1 MARVDMDIKTLLD
14 IAKWEPLQD
23 ALADALDITVI
34 VLDYKGNAVTAFS
47 HCADFCSQIRTNAVA
62 RRHCFKCAAL
72 AGLESVRHKEPFI
85 YRCSCGIMNAAI
97 PVMIDEKYLGS
108 VMIGQARPTESKESF
123 SERKLLDEVRSFY
136 PADKELDSEEL
147 IKKYYLLPEMSY
159 DKMLQISIFVI
170 SLIQY
175 IIGRVLQNR
184 NQAQTYEWMLRY
196 AVPSM
201 LGDDMPPVSE
211 IKPVG
216 IDTVQI
222 ADDLPVPPESAVYP
236 AINYVETHRSR
247 MIGMREMAE
256 LCHLS
261 PSYFSKLFLREVGEN
276 FTDWVNRRKLEWAKE
291 MLRDSSNSITDIAS
305 GLGYMDTSYFIKVF
319 KKFEGTTPLAYRQRR
334 L

>member
-14 IAKWEPLQD
+14 IAKWEPMQN

-34 VLDYKGNAVTAFS
+34 VLDYKGGAVTSFS
-47 HCADFCSQIRTNAVA
+47 HCAKFCTQIRANTVA

-108 VMIGQARPTESKESF
+108 VMIGQVRPLESKDTF

-136 PADKELDSEEL
+136 PADRELDTEDL
-147 IKKYYLLPEMSY
+147 IDKYYMLPEMSY
-159 DKMLQISIFVI
+159 DRMFRISMFV
-170 SLIQY
+170 SSMVQY
-175 IIGRVLQNR
+175 IIERVLQNR

-196 AVPSM
+196 AVPTM
-201 LGDDMPPVSE
+201 LGDDAPSVSE
-211 IKPVG
+211 ITPVG

-276 FTDWVNRRKLEWAKE
+276 FTDWVNRRKIEWAKE

>member
-1 MARVDMDIKTLLD
+1 MARSDMDIKALLD
-14 IAKWEPLQD
+14 IARWEPVQN

-47 HCADFCSQIRTNAVA
+47 HCAEFCSQIRANAVA

-108 VMIGQARPTESKESF
+108 VMVGQARPLESREDF
-123 SERKLLDEVRSFY
+123 SERKLLESVRSFY
-136 PADKELDSEEL
+136 PADRELDTEDL
-147 IKKYYLLPEMSY
+147 INKYYMLPEMSY
-159 DKMLQISIFVI
+159 DKMLRIGLLVSAMM
-170 SLIQY
+170 QY
-175 IIGRVLQNR
+175 IIGRVLHNR
-184 NQAQTYEWMLRY
+184 NQAQTYAWMLRY
-196 AVPSM
+196 AVPTM
-201 LGDDMPPVSE
+201 LGDDPPPVSE
-211 IKPVG
+211 IKPIG

-236 AINYVETHRSR
+236 AINYVETHRSK

-276 FTDWVNRRKLEWAKE
+276 FTDWVNRRKIEWAKE
-291 MLRDSSNSITDIAS
+291 MLRDSSKSITDIAS
-305 GLGYMDTSYFIKVF
+305 ELGYMDTSYFIKVF

>member
-14 IAKWEPLQD
+14 IAKWEPLQA

-34 VLDYKGNAVTAFS
+34 VLDYKGSAVTAFS
-47 HCADFCSQIRTNAVA
+47 HCAKFCTQIRANTVA

-108 VMIGQARPTESKESF
+108 VMIGQVRPLESKETF

-136 PADKELDSEEL
+136 PADRELDTEDL
-147 IKKYYLLPEMSY
+147 IKKYYMLPEMSY
-159 DKMLQISIFVI
+159 DRMFRISMFV
-170 SLIQY
+170 SSMVQY
-175 IIGRVLQNR
+175 IIDRVLQNR

-196 AVPSM
+196 AVPTM
-201 LGDDMPPVSE
+201 LGDDTPSVNE
-211 IKPVG
+211 ITPIG
-216 IDTVQI
+216 IDAVRI
-222 ADDLPVPPESAVYP
+222 AEELPVPPESAVYP

-276 FTDWVNRRKLEWAKE
+276 FTDWVNRRKIEWAKE

>member
-14 IAKWEPLQD
+14 IAKWEPLQA

-34 VLDYKGNAVTAFS
+34 VLDYKGSAVTAFS
-47 HCADFCSQIRTNAVA
+47 HCAKFCTQIRANTVA

-108 VMIGQARPTESKESF
+108 VMIGQVRPLESKETF

-136 PADKELDSEEL
+136 PADRKLDTEDL
-147 IKKYYLLPEMSY
+147 INKYYMLPEMSY
-159 DKMLQISIFVI
+159 DRMFRISMLVSSMV
-170 SLIQY
+170 QY

-196 AVPSM
+196 AVPTM
-201 LGDDMPPVSE
+201 LGDDTPSVSE
-211 IKPVG
+211 ITPVG

-276 FTDWVNRRKLEWAKE
+276 FTDWVNRRKIEWAKE

>member
-1 MARVDMDIKTLLD
+1 MARSDMDIKALLD
-14 IAKWEPLQD
+14 IARWEPVQN

-47 HCADFCSQIRTNAVA
+47 HCAEFCSQIRANAVA

-108 VMIGQARPTESKESF
+108 VMVGQARPLESREDF
-123 SERKLLDEVRSFY
+123 SERKLLESVRSFY
-136 PADKELDSEEL
+136 PADRELDTEDL
-147 IKKYYLLPEMSY
+147 INKYYMLPEMSY
-159 DKMLQISIFVI
+159 DKMLRIGLLVSAMM
-170 SLIQY
+170 QY
-175 IIGRVLQNR
+175 IIGRVLHNR

-196 AVPSM
+196 AVPTM
-201 LGDDMPPVSE
+201 LGDDTPPVSE
-211 IKPVG
+211 IKPIG

-236 AINYVETHRSR
+236 AINYVETHRSK

-276 FTDWVNRRKLEWAKE
+276 FTDWVNRRKIEWAKE
-291 MLRDSSNSITDIAS
+291 MLRDSSKSITDIAS
-305 GLGYMDTSYFIKVF
+305 ELGYMDTSYFIKVF